1 MSAAALAATRAI
13 RPRPGCGYLACM
25 ADSDDEPRGS
35 RADPREESPEQRA
48 DRNLSELLQ
57 ELRVSQTGVQVL
69 FGFLLAL
76 SFTERF
82 ARIDETQRWIY
93 VATLLLA
100 TVTTALLVAPVA
112 VHRMVF
118 QRGVKPQLVTLT
130 HRLASAGLVT
140 LALTLTGSVL
150 LVLDVAIGRGLA
162 VAIAAA
168 VGLMFAVLWFVLPL
182 PLRRA

>member
-1 MSAAALAATRAI
+1 MTPLPLIAPDPSEVQ
-13 RPRPGCGYLACM
+13 CGYLARV
-25 ADSDDEPRGS
+25 AEPDDEPRDS
-35 RADPREESPEQRA
+35 RPDLREESPEQRA

-82 ARIDETQRWIY
+82 ARIDEAQRWIY
-93 VATLLLA
+93 IATLLLA
-100 TVTTALLVAPVA
+100 TTTTALLVAPVA

-130 HRLASAGLVT
+130 HRLASAGLIT
-140 LALTLTGSVL
+140 LALTLTGAVL
-150 LVLDVAIGRGLA
+150 LVLDVAIGRGPA
-162 VAIAAA
+162 VVISAA
-168 VGLMFAVLWFVLPL
+168 VGLMFGLLWYVLPL

>member
-1 MSAAALAATRAI
+1 
-13 RPRPGCGYLACM
+13 M
-25 ADSDDEPRGS
+25 AGHGEPRGS
-35 RADPREESPEQRA
+35 GRTVRDGESPEQRA
-48 DRNLSELLQ
+48 DRNMSELLQ

-82 ARIDETQRWIY
+82 ARIDATQKWIY

-118 QRGVKPQLVTLT
+118 HRGVKPELVTLT
-130 HRLASAGLVT
+130 HRLAGTGVVA
-140 LALTLTGSVL
+140 LALTLTGAVL
-150 LVLDVAIGRGLA
+150 LVLDVAIGRVSA
-162 VAIAAA
+162 VVISLA
-168 VGLMFAVLWFVLPL
+168 VGLMFGVLWYVLPL
-182 PLRRA
+182 PLRRTKPGQAPRS